1 MEAADI
7 LSLAYGALI
16 TVMGFLLKRIFSLL
30 DELRKEDMVLHEKIN
45 EVRVEYLTKGEF
57 ESAVSRI
64 LARFDKLEEIR
75 LIK

>member
-1 MEAADI
+1 
-7 LSLAYGALI
+7 
-16 TVMGFLLKRIFSLL
+16 
-30 DELRKEDMVLHEKIN
+30 MVLHEKIN

-64 LARFDKLEEIR
+64 LARFDKLEER

>member
-57 ESAVSRI
+57 ESGVSRI
-64 LARFDKLEEIR
+64 VARFDKLEER
-75 LIK
+75 LSK